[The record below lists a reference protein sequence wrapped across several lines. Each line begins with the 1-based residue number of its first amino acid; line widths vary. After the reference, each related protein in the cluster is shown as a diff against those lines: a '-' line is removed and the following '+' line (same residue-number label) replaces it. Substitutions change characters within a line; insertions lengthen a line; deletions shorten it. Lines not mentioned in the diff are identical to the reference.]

1 MEGMEDPPVVQTK
14 RKSFSR
20 LTPFECSEDKRR
32 LYELTPSN
40 VGPFLGELPTA
51 QPPPPPDSKCI
62 GGYAKPGTGR
72 GAPRKPNYTS
82 AVMDRRAG
90 PDRRDG
96 RARRL
101 CLLQL
106 IAFAVLLLGG
116 GAGAALYMLK
126 LGPFA
131 SDESTPPTPAL
142 PPAASPSS
150 PRVASPPPY
159 AYAAS
164 TTVTIDQPSA
174 IERLVAAH
182 SSVRLVQAE
191 LADRIGTQSTSSHLA
206 GVDVV
211 QASVLDLTVSDGGAL
226 ITDVQLRDATSSVL
240 CAEASRRCAVT
251 LAPSPGRRLSEA
263 TRVVSLRV
271 ERVLGTNETLGEL
284 GLNVAAVTAAAG
296 LLPHQLRMTQ
306 TVNAVTLTI
315 RVEEQPH
322 RGTDD
327 ATAENTEAIN
337 TEAIL
342 SALSTALHVNTDQMR
357 AVVSVLRPPSLPPS
371 PSPLPPSL
379 PPPSPRVPP
388 PPSRLPSTPAPPP
401 PSGPSPPPTPS
412 PPLPTLP
419 PPSPPPSPTPPP
431 PLPPPHVPGYVFS
444 PSAPPTPP
452 YRPPPCSPP
461 SPSPPPPVPSPP
473 PPSPSPPPPPPPT
486 PPQSPPPPAPPSCPP
501 APAVPPLAPP
511 QPITLTA
518 GMHSVSR
525 SGAWQLLSLV
535 KVALSPRSSSQ
546 PVPCA
551 RSYEGHEWEIVQPRE
566 EDQSLLVQVG
576 RTACHVLTAAL
587 APPSLLDAFSPSPP
601 LWL

>member
-412 PPLPTLP
+412 PPLANVAATL
-419 PPSPPPSPTPPP
+419 S
-431 PLPPPHVPGYVFS
+431 
-444 PSAPPTPP
+444 
-452 YRPPPCSPP
+452 
-461 SPSPPPPVPSPP
+461 
-473 PPSPSPPPPPPPT
+473 
-486 PPQSPPPPAPPSCPP
+486 
-501 APAVPPLAPP
+501 
-511 QPITLTA
+511 
-518 GMHSVSR
+518 
-525 SGAWQLLSLV
+525 
-535 KVALSPRSSSQ
+535 
-546 PVPCA
+546 
-551 RSYEGHEWEIVQPRE
+551 
-566 EDQSLLVQVG
+566 
-576 RTACHVLTAAL
+576 AAL
-587 APPSLLDAFSPSPP
+587 AHATPAFAATACARLRLFSVSTAHTTIPTAAMLPAFTVPSAASAVPAATIAITSASAATHAAAVTATACAALLPPRSGSAAARPSSAHHPHRWHALRVTEWRLAIALP
-601 LWL
+601 RQSCALAAQL